1 MLNTAEQEAWSFLS
15 KAPHYAGPDEVEA
28 HFGRAIAAFGYD
40 RFCATLINAEQLG
53 REPPT
58 LSRRDFDAWD
68 ARYWG
73 ERHVVH
79 DPCIKLLQKSTRAFA
94 WTDAKPLG
102 DNRARAMWGEA
113 SEFGMNDGYV
123 VRVFG
128 PAGHEVL
135 IRMATAAPD
144 TDPTARAVVESLAT
158 VFGTIMLKHW
168 ELQDEPSETWPDYAV
183 ISERQAQC
191 LYWASRGKTDWEIG
205 AILTLSPRT
214 VHHHIEAAKKRLGV
228 VKRQEAVMKAGELGL
243 LAKVV

>member
-15 KAPHYAGPDEVEA
+15 KAPHYAAPDEVEA
-28 HFGRAIAAFGYD
+28 HFGRAIGAFGYD

-58 LSRRDFDAWD
+58 LARRDFDAWD

-73 ERHVVH
+73 ERYVVH
-79 DPCIKLLQKSTRAFA
+79 DPCITLLQKSARPFA

-102 DNRARAMWGEA
+102 DNRAQVMWGEA

-135 IRMATAAPD
+135 IRMATAATT
-144 TDPTARAVVESLAT
+144 TDPRPAR
-158 VFGTIMLKHW
+158 
-168 ELQDEPSETWPDYAV
+168 
-183 ISERQAQC
+183 
-191 LYWASRGKTDWEIG
+191 
-205 AILTLSPRT
+205 
-214 VHHHIEAAKKRLGV
+214 
-228 VKRQEAVMKAGELGL
+228 
-243 LAKVV
+243 